1 MRSEMHRAL
10 TIRIIGVFLMTLHSY
25 YDLTLPFSP
34 HSSQLWIFTKLLI
47 STSKQR
53 EKEASLMLF
62 SPGEI
67 IKLFILNPQSHS
79 YTYRIKKKK
88 MYILSPSLI
97 LWENVVTTYL
107 YNLVSCPHSTSR
119 GMSPSSP
126 SRPCPLVSSQVDAQF
141 YILPSSC

>member
-10 TIRIIGVFLMTLHSY
+10 TIHFIGVFLMTLHLY
-25 YDLTLPFSP
+25 CNLTLLFRP

-53 EKEASLMLF
+53 EKEAYLMLF

-67 IKLFILNPQSHS
+67 IELFILNPQSHG
-79 YTYRIKKKK
+79 YTYRIKIYV
-88 MYILSPSLI
+88 YILSPSLI
-97 LWENVVTTYL
+97 PWEKVVTTYL
-107 YNLVSCPHSTSR
+107 YNLVSRPHSTSR
-119 GMSPSSP
+119 GVSPSSP
-126 SRPCPLVSSQVDAQF
+126 SRPRPLVPSQVDAQF